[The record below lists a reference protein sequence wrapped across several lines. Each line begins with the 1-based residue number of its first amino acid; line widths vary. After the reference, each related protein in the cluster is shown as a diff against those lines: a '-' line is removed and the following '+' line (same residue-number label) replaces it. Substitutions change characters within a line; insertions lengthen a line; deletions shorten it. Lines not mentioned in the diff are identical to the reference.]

1 LQRFII
7 IGLTNLSRPNELAC
21 LRYKLEKQAH
31 AIYALTYHYIC
42 VVKYRRQIFTN
53 ELIINRLKEINYD
66 IAEKF
71 GVKIIN
77 QETDRDYIHII
88 FSAAPTCDLIRFINS
103 LKGVS
108 SRLLRKE
115 FPVIKHQLWRGVL
128 WSPSYFLCTT
138 GQVTLDQLTSYV
150 EAQEEKR

>member
-1 LQRFII
+1 M
-7 IGLTNLSRPNELAC
+7 
-21 LRYKLEKQAH
+21 RYKLEKQSH
-31 AIYALTYHYIC
+31 AVYALTYHFIC

-53 ELIINRLKEINYD
+53 EQIINRLKEINYD

-71 GVKIIN
+71 AVSIIN
-77 QETDRDYIHII
+77 QETDRDHVHIL
-88 FSAAPTCDLIRFINS
+88 FSAPPKCDLIKLINS

-108 SRLLRKE
+108 SRLLRKD

-138 GQVTLDQLTSYV
+138 GQVTLDQLKAYV
-150 EAQEEKR
+150 KAQEQKR